1 MNARTK
7 TATVIRSRAERTPG
21 LTLREAFARAVADLA
36 TDDRRIVM
44 LDAEVGNSTRADI
57 FEEAHPDR
65 YFPVGIA
72 EQNMLG
78 MAAGLAATG
87 FIPFPVTFAVFVA
100 KRSLDQIRVL
110 IAQPRLPVKIAVGYT
125 GLMSGMAGKTHQP
138 VEEVTI
144 MRAMPNMTV
153 VNPADAVE
161 MHQAVRA
168 IVAYDGPVYLMVYR
182 EALPTLFTDDYRFEL
197 GRAVTL
203 RDGADLALISTGP
216 QSGRVLEAAELL
228 AEEGIDARVI
238 HVPTIKPLDDEL
250 ILTAA
255 RETGFVVTVEEHSIL
270 GGLGGAVAEL
280 LAEGWPTRMR
290 RIGLRDEFGASGP
303 NDALLEKF
311 GLTPRR
317 VADQVAAYLVELG
330 TSSRMDSRSAARSG
344 DRTPGR

>member
-1 MNARTK
+1 MSDQATTTTSIRAR
-7 TATVIRSRAERTPG
+7 ADRAPG
-21 LTLREAFARAVADLA
+21 LTLREAFAEAVVEVAAEDP
-36 TDDRRIVM
+36 RVVM

-57 FEEAHPDR
+57 FESAHPDR
-65 YFPVGIA
+65 YLPVGIA

-78 MAAGLAATG
+78 MAAGLAAAG

-110 IAQPRLPVKIAVGYT
+110 IAQPRLPVKIAVSYT

-153 VNPADAVE
+153 INPADAVE
-161 MHQAVRA
+161 MQQAVRA
-168 IVAYDGPVYLMVYR
+168 SVAFDGPVYLMVYR

-203 RDGADLALISTGP
+203 REGMDLALVSTGP

-238 HVPTIKPLDDEL
+238 HVPTVKPLDDDL
-250 ILTAA
+250 ILAAA

-280 LAEGWPTRMR
+280 LSEESPTRMR
-290 RIGLRDEFGASGP
+290 RIGLRDEFGASGS

-311 GLTPRR
+311 GLSPRR

-330 TSSRMDSRSAARSG
+330 I
-344 DRTPGR
+344 